1 MQTETE
7 DRWYVE
13 VGGAPKMMTLDELVE
28 AFEASTINSK
38 TLVCEVGGSEWKPL
52 SEVADLGDDEEAA
65 PMSQKAPA
73 VAAYMTPQTL
83 PPAPAPRSVA
93 PVPVGGSSAFP
104 AAVARQT
111 LSAWPPAVNASR
123 PPALGSVP
131 PMSAPSNSVVPP
143 STMPVVQDLS
153 LSLDDEFKPRRSKAP
168 FVAAAAV
175 ILLVGGALGAA
186 KFGGGGEVQAA
197 VPVPAAA
204 PPPVALPTQ
213 TSVAAATPP
222 STPAPT
228 PSTDSTAT
236 TGSSD
241 SSADKDKDKAS
252 DSSDKR
258 LSDDTKSKLKEADKT
273 RSDKKKAA
281 KATRGKASARSSK
294 SSSSGVFRNGGSAD
308 DPLNSKL

>member
-52 SEVADLGDDEEAA
+52 SDVADLGDDEEEA
-65 PMSQKAPA
+65 PLSQQAPA
-73 VAAYMTPQTL
+73 LAGYVTPSKL

-93 PVPVGGSSAFP
+93 PVPVGASSAFP
-104 AAVARQT
+104 QAVARQT
-111 LSAWPPAVNASR
+111 LSAWPPAVNTSR
-123 PPALGSVP
+123 PPAFGSVP

-153 LSLDDEFKPRRSKAP
+153 IPSDDEFKPRRSKAP
-168 FVAAAAV
+168 YVAAAAV
-175 ILLVGGALGAA
+175 MLLVGGALGAA
-186 KFGGGGEVQAA
+186 KFGGGGEVHVA

-204 PPPVALPTQ
+204 PPPVAVATETA

-228 PSTDSTAT
+228 PSSDSTAN
-236 TGSSD
+236 TGSG
-241 SSADKDKDKAS
+241 DKDKAS

-258 LSDDTKSKLKEADKT
+258 LSDDAKSKLKEADKT
-273 RSDKKKAA
+273 RADKKKTAKSSRGHAA
-281 KATRGKASARSSK
+281 ARSKSS

>member
-52 SEVADLGDDEEAA
+52 SEVADLGDDEEAG
-65 PMSQKAPA
+65 PLSQQAPA
-73 VAAYMTPQTL
+73 VAAYVTPATL
-83 PPAPAPRSVA
+83 PPAPAPRSGA

-104 AAVARQT
+104 KAVARQT
-111 LSAWPPAVNASR
+111 LSAWPPAVNPSR
-123 PPALGSVP
+123 PPAFGSVP

-153 LSLDDEFKPRRSKAP
+153 IPSDDEFKPRRSKAP
-168 FVAAAAV
+168 YVAAAAV
-175 ILLVGGALGAA
+175 MLLVGGALGAA
-186 KFGGGGEVQAA
+186 KFGGGGEVRAAA
-197 VPVPAAA
+197 VPIPAAA
-204 PPPVALPTQ
+204 PPPAAAMPTETA

-228 PSTDSTAT
+228 PSSDSAAT
-236 TGSSD
+236 TGSGE
-241 SSADKDKDKAS
+241 KDKAS

-258 LSDDTKSKLKEADKT
+258 LSDDAKSKLKEADKT
-273 RSDKKKAA
+273 RADKKKAA
-281 KATRGKASARSSK
+281 KATRGHASARSK
-294 SSSSGVFRNGGSAD
+294 SSSGGSGVFRNGGNAD